1 LSFAEALQTPVPAL
15 GTGCLIGPS
24 LSNRRRT
31 LGAVDADRA
40 LKKLFKLRARD
51 LLPVTGD
58 RGAQVVSGQI
68 PELNAVTRRLDF
80 VLKLKRGSEVYLRHL
95 EFEMRYRK
103 GLALRVFE
111 YAAGLA
117 AEHGLPV
124 ASTAIILKPPAPPT
138 LVHEERIGG
147 QVECRRRIR
156 VVRLWQMDP
165 AAAMRLGLGGAALV
179 GLMGRRNL
187 RVVEA
192 AARRIKAE
200 SPPRQYRDLWAV
212 LRMLSEGR
220 YTPRELERV
229 VPKEVVMSSSLVAE
243 VKRRS
248 RAEGRAEG
256 RVEGR
261 AEGEVVVARLICV
274 DFVKQHHP
282 AILSIVAPAIGT
294 CPDPGR
300 LHDWALAAPRV
311 SDTEFVRLVTAEPP
325 AESPE
330 PTASGS
336 SRGRAPRPSRRAG
349 STRRR

>member
-1 LSFAEALQTPVPAL
+1 M
-15 GTGCLIGPS
+15 
-24 LSNRRRT
+24 
-31 LGAVDADRA
+31 DADRA
-40 LKKLFKLRARD
+40 LKKLFKLRATD

-58 RGAQVVSGQI
+58 RGAEVVSRQV

-95 EFEMRYRK
+95 EFEMKNRK

-111 YAAGLA
+111 YAAALA

-124 ASTAIILKPPAPPT
+124 ASTVIILTGPAPSS

-147 QVECRRRIR
+147 RVVCRRRIS
-156 VVRLWQMDP
+156 VVRLWRMDP

-200 SPPRQYRDLWAV
+200 SSPRQCRDLWTV

-220 YTPRELERV
+220 YTARELERV
-229 VPKEVVMSSSLVAE
+229 VPKEVVMGSSLVAE

-248 RAEGRAEG
+248 RAEGA
-256 RVEGR
+256 EGR
-261 AEGEVVVARLICV
+261 AEGARKVARK
-274 DFVKQHHP
+274 VKSSP
-282 AILSIVAPAIGT
+282 
-294 CPDPGR
+294 PDR
-300 LHDWALAAPRV
+300 SAR
-311 SDTEFVRLVTAEPP
+311 
-325 AESPE
+325 
-330 PTASGS
+330 S
-336 SRGRAPRPSRRAG
+336 S
-349 STRRR
+349 